1 MEPACNWKLPP
12 TENGSMSFSH
22 IVYRGAPMISDE
34 IGLHSRVA
42 LFCRPRIEGNSMWRI
57 DPGPSTPR
65 LLLDQFAIRR
75 FWATILCRRPWYK
88 FDNIS
93 ECCEANYCFA
103 CGAEFPTLDAAHIVP
118 IWAGGSN
125 HPSNVH
131 LLCPGCHAISECVGG
146 LRYWR
151 WFKWW
156 RMGKMLRYWSGD
168 TLIATEL
175 SRLLHRDTAST

>member
-1 MEPACNWKLPP
+1 MTP
-12 TENGSMSFSH
+12 TRTSSPSLGETMST
-22 IVYRGAPMISDE
+22 V
-34 IGLHSRVA
+34 RVKG
-42 LFCRPRIEGNSMWRI
+42 FE
-57 DPGPSTPR
+57 
-65 LLLDQFAIRR
+65 IRR
-75 FWATILCRRPWYK
+75 FWAPILCRRPWYK
-88 FDNIS
+88 FDSIS

-103 CGAEFPTLDAAHIVP
+103 CGAEFPTLEAAHIVP

-131 LLCPGCHAISECVGG
+131 LLCPGCHTISECVGG

-168 TLIATEL
+168 AEIAAEV
-175 SRLLHRDTAST
+175 SRRLNHDRGDPIRAGAV